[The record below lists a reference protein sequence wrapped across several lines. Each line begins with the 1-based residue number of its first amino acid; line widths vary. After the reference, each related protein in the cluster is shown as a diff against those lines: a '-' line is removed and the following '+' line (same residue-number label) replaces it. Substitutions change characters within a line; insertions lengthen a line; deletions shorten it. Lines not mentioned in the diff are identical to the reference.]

1 MTKKERRTKTG
12 TMALGVVGAALAAWA
27 GSSEMDAR
35 VRADFPGARAKWVH
49 YAVPAMSNV
58 QRLPD
63 AYPAD
68 GAPGGTNRIVLARGE
83 YEPASILLY
92 AFEDLGKVQL
102 TAGLLVNE
110 RGDVFPSDGLDLK
123 LVKCWY
129 QNGNAWYSYFGDTGN
144 TLVPELLL
152 NDEDLIRV
160 DTAAQANYARLVAA
174 DGTVREKWLNAPP
187 KTEGRYDTEGR
198 ETFRPMTPEFRDAPS
213 LRPVRLAKGEF
224 RNFFLTARATAA
236 TRAGTYRGAVR
247 LSDATGAALGEL
259 PVEVR
264 VLDFDLPAPKAY
276 REPARD
282 FLVASYSYIWL
293 GEILRLNGGD
303 LDLARRQYRAVLAN
317 QVAHNQSM
325 HWLRGD
331 CDEEVDFVIRLIK
344 EVGMRTDVFI
354 GGVEPGG
361 GYWKK
366 ENDLNY
372 FRRQAKA
379 RREYFDAK
387 YGHHNVYMG
396 IGDEPGP
403 QWIMDRREDVYRAYA
418 EQGFKFIMAGW
429 DAVFAK
435 GCVVYDWANVAG
447 SPTGLSSAK
456 AADRWKQTGDKAVAW
471 YASHHVGP
479 ENPDFNR
486 RQNGLG
492 AYLNGFN
499 ALCNYAHHFGP
510 YNDRCRLYRAMVLAY
525 GVYGGVLD
533 TLAWEGFREGVDDI
547 RYATLLGDLARQA
560 ERHGDFDVRRK
571 GLAARAYV
579 ASLDPATC
587 DQNAFRAEA
596 QRWIVELKAAVAAAP
611 KPVPA
616 FVPPADEK
624 ERARQT
630 APIVFGQ
637 GLSPRDRRFI
647 PSEARAEIEREV
659 FFARGRPQTDTNGI
673 YRACLRLLGSSGDY
687 GAENLAWLW
696 DVAMGVRPNVA
707 TNFWPVPFRAG
718 LRAADAFCRLGDF
731 AAAARVADV
740 ACADTP
746 QMKPEERFELLAR
759 VRLSAAAPA
768 DVPRVWA
775 ALVASFGE
783 GVGQKARERALCE
796 AAVIAN
802 ARCASA
808 LVRALEDVRLT
819 FVRTAPTRTY
829 VVRYSERPLRG
840 PSGWD
845 ALDFRPERQPMD
857 RTFGGSTEML
867 YTDVSSGA
875 RAVAGK
881 DASEALPPPTLEV
894 VADDDG
900 LHFRFVAPDP
910 KAREVELGLA
920 RGGSY
925 EFYLAPGAGRPY
937 VCVMAGDV
945 DEAGATVW
953 STMYTTEG
961 HRRLETEDHA
971 LYRVETHFDDGAIVT
986 TADFSWRAYATCV
999 PTAGDVWEFENLRWC
1014 RTGSQAWNG
1023 LNSVHGRST
1032 WGRLRFDLPP
1042 EARARILRRQLFRAR
1057 RIYEAAKGL
1066 CGTIGKWNDPV
1077 LGDVD
1082 FYARVLKPFVAR
1094 QDELAAQ
1101 LTASTTDEALVRLAE
1116 AVLSKWL
1123 CLEEV
1128 VGRLRTDYLNASH
1141 PAETVVGAN

>member
-1 MTKKERRTKTG
+1 MRLTKMG
-12 TMALGVVGAALAAWA
+12 MAGALLAGGLATAGAAAVPPL
-27 GSSEMDAR
+27 DAR
-35 VRADFPGARAKWVH
+35 VRADFPQTGAKWVH

-68 GAPGGTNRIVLARGE
+68 GIPGGTNRIVLAKGE
-83 YEPASILLY
+83 YEPVSILLY

-102 TAGLLVNE
+102 TVGELKSETGA
-110 RGDVFPSDGLDLK
+110 VFPAEDLDLK

-129 QNGNAWYSYFGDTGN
+129 QNENAWFSYFGDTGN
-144 TLVPELLL
+144 KLVPELLL

-160 DTAAQANYARLVAA
+160 ETREQANYARLVEA

-187 KTEGRYDTEGR
+187 KTEGRYDTESR
-198 ETFRPMTPEFRDAPS
+198 ETFRSMMPNFRDAPS

-224 RNFFLTARATAA
+224 RDFFLTVKATA
-236 TRAGTYRGAVR
+236 TTPSGVYRGAVR
-247 LSDATGAALGEL
+247 LTDAKGAALGEV

-264 VLDFDLPAPKAY
+264 VLDFELPAPKAY

-282 FLVASYSYIWL
+282 FLVASYSYIYL
-293 GEILRLNGGD
+293 GEFLRLNGGD
-303 LDLARRQYRAVLAN
+303 LDLAKRQYRAVLAN

-331 CDEEVDFVIRLIK
+331 CDDEVDFVIRLMK

-361 GYWKK
+361 GYWVKG
-366 ENDLNY
+366 NDLNY

-403 QWIMDRREDVYRAYA
+403 KWIMDQRETVYRAFG

-435 GCVVYDWANVAG
+435 GSVVYDWANVAG
-447 SPTGLSSAK
+447 QPTGAAAAK
-456 AADRWKQTGDKAVAW
+456 ATDRWARVGDKVIGW
-471 YASHHVGP
+471 YAGHHVGP

-492 AYLNGFN
+492 PYLNGFN

-525 GVYGGVLD
+525 GVYGGVID

-547 RYATLLGDLARQA
+547 RYATLLCDLARRA
-560 ERHGDFDVRRK
+560 ERHGDFDVRRR
-571 GLAARAYV
+571 GGAALAYV
-579 ASLDPATC
+579 ASLDPSAC
-587 DQNAFRAEA
+587 DLNAFRAEA

-616 FVPPADEK
+616 FVPPADAK

-630 APIVFGQ
+630 APIV
-637 GLSPRDRRFI
+637 L
-647 PSEARAEIEREV
+647 
-659 FFARGRPQTDTNGI
+659 GRKTD
-673 YRACLRLLGSSGDY
+673 L
-687 GAENLAWLW
+687 
-696 DVAMGVRPNVA
+696 
-707 TNFWPVPFRAG
+707 
-718 LRAADAFCRLGDF
+718 
-731 AAAARVADV
+731 AARLKPTALEAFAVARTNAPPAGAV
-740 ACADTP
+740 A
-746 QMKPEERFELLAR
+746 RFVWLAKT
-759 VRLSAAAPA
+759 RLAEANPA
-768 DVPRVWA
+768 DVPKAWD
-775 ALVASFGE
+775 ALVAEFGE
-783 GVGQKARERALCE
+783 GVPPKDREKALCE

-802 ARCASA
+802 ARCASD
-808 LVRALEDVRLT
+808 LVRALEAQRLKL
-819 FVRTAPTRTY
+819 APPLPKKTY
-829 VVRYSERPLRG
+829 VVRYSEKPLLG

-845 ALDFRPERQPMD
+845 ALAFRPERQPMD
-857 RTFGGSTEML
+857 RAFGGSTEML

-875 RAVAGK
+875 RAAAEKGSK
-881 DASEALPPPTLEV
+881 ETLPPPTVEV

-900 LHFRFVAPDP
+900 LHFRFTAPDP
-910 KAREVELGLA
+910 KARDVELGLA

-937 VCVMAGDV
+937 VCVMAEDLN
-945 DEAGATVW
+945 ESGATTW
-953 STMYTTEG
+953 NTMYTTEG
-961 HRRLETEDHA
+961 HRRIETDDRA
-971 LYRVETHFDDGAIVT
+971 LLRVGTHFTDEAIVL
-986 TADFSWRAYATCV
+986 TADFSWRAYAECI
-999 PTAGDVWEFENLRWC
+999 PADGDVWNFENMRWC
-1014 RTGSQAWNG
+1014 RTGNSAWNG

-1032 WGRLRFDLPP
+1032 WGDLKFEMPAA
-1042 EARARILRRQLFRAR
+1042 ARARIVRRQLFRAR
-1057 RIYEAAKGL
+1057 RIYESAKGL
-1066 CGTIGKWNDPV
+1066 CGAIGKWNDDV
-1077 LGDVD
+1077 YGDVA
-1082 FYARVLKPFVAR
+1082 FYKKDLVPLVTRYDAIAARLDAQTSDADVLR
-1094 QDELAAQ
+1094 LAA
-1101 LTASTTDEALVRLAE
+1101 E
-1116 AVLSKWL
+1116 VLPKWL

-1128 VGRLRTDYLNASH
+1128 VGRLRARDL
-1141 PAETVVGAN
+1141 AERLR